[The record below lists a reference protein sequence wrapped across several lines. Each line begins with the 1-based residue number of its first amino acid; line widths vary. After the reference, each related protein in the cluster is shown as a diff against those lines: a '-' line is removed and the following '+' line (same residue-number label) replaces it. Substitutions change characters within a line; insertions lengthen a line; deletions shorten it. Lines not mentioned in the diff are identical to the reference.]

1 MTDKWLPKILK
12 EAQIKGLVDVSRVWR
27 RESTPAGPPSHSP
40 DGRNGGLRSGEWR
53 TTLPSVSGAS
63 PGVAV
68 SNVTLL
74 RFFRCRMRAFNGYHR
89 DEEQEKKKR
98 TDAHCNDKGTLQ
110 DLPEIFLDL
119 LSGCVVFLRNS
130 FAVYSKKSCP
140 EIIVY
145 GTQ

>member
-53 TTLPSVSGAS
+53 TTLSSVSGAS

-89 DEEQEKKKR
+89 DEEQEKKKANR
-98 TDAHCNDKGTLQ
+98 RALQ
-110 DLPEIFLDL
+110 RQGNPSRSTRNIFRF
-119 LSGCVVFLRNS
+119 VVGMCCF
-130 FAVYSKKSCP
+130 FK
-140 EIIVY
+140 E
-145 GTQ
+145 